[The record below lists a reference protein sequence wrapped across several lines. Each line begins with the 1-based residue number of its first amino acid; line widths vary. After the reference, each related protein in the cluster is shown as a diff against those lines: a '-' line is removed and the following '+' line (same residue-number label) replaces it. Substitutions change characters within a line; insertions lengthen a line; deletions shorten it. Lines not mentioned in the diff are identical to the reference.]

1 MARTRFARA
10 LPALL
15 CIGAVASA
23 EPQPTVPAGLTE
35 VSPTTAV
42 ATPEPR
48 QGLAD
53 QDAVRVA
60 RGRYLVELIGCG
72 ACHTDGAI
80 IGEPNERHLLAGSGV
95 GIAYTSPMRDR
106 YPGVV
111 FAPNL
116 TPDRTTGLGSWTDEQ
131 VAAAIRTGARQHGAG
146 RLTVMSWPLYQRM
159 SDEDVAAIVAYLR
172 AIPPVAHKVPAAV
185 APGTPTRAPYVHF
198 AVYRSP

>member
-1 MARTRFARA
+1 MARTGCAA
-10 LPALL
+10 VLLGLL
-15 CIGAVASA
+15 CIGVAA
-23 EPQPTVPAGLTE
+23 AADPMPTVPDGMIE
-35 VSPTTAV
+35 VAPTTAV

-48 QGLAD
+48 PGLAD

-72 ACHTDGAI
+72 ACHTDGAMV
-80 IGEPNERHLLAGSGV
+80 GEPVANRLLAGSRV

-116 TPDRTTGLGSWTDEQ
+116 TPDRATGLGNWTDEQ
-131 VAAAIRTGARQHGAG
+131 VAAAIRSGAKQHGSG

-172 AIPPVAHKVPAAV
+172 AIPPVSHKVPAAV
-185 APGTPTRAPYVHF
+185 TPGTPTRAPYVHF
-198 AVYRSP
+198 GVYRSQ

>member
-1 MARTRFARA
+1 MSRIVCAT
-10 LPALL
+10 ALL
-15 CIGAVASA
+15 LLLCTRAVASA
-23 EPQPTVPAGLTE
+23 DPLPSLPKGMTE
-35 VSPTTAV
+35 VRPITAV

-48 QGLAD
+48 SDLAD
-53 QDAVRVA
+53 RDTARVA

-80 IGEPNERHLLAGSGV
+80 VGEPDAKRLLAGSGV

-116 TPDRTTGLGSWTDEQ
+116 TPDPATGLGKWSDEQ
-131 VAAAIRTGARQHGAG
+131 VAAAIRSGARQHGSG

-172 AIPPVAHKVPAAV
+172 AIPPVKHTVPEAV
-185 APGTPTRAPYVHF
+185 NPGTPTRAPFVHF
-198 AVYRSP
+198 GVYRSP